1 MAKKIKIDQLF
12 VLTANDLSSGDIVFW
27 SDESRWTQGIT
38 SAHVIAANEHDT
50 FVELGNASENA
61 NEVVGAYLTPVE
73 RKDSALQPIELRE
86 RRRVAGPSIA
96 YGTFI
101 PSQKI
106 AA

>member
-1 MAKKIKIDQLF
+1 MAKKVKTDQIF

-27 SDESRWTQGIT
+27 SGESRWAQEIT
-38 SAHVIAANEHDT
+38 SAHVIAANEQDT
-50 FVELGNASENA
+50 FTEIASASESA

-73 RKDSALQPIELRE
+73 RKNSDLQPVELRE

-96 YGTFI
+96 YGS
-101 PSQKI
+101 PVLPQKI